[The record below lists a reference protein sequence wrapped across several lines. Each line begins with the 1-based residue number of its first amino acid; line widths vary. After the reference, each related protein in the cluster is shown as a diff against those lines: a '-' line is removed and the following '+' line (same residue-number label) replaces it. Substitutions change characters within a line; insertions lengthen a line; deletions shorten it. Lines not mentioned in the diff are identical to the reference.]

1 MTNNETKLRKSPF
14 SCFFSPHRNVVKLR
28 PRTVG
33 KTGVLKK
40 KKKKKLYSLAGLLK
54 LQLLK
59 KIMLLPRKQIVV
71 VSWKVF
77 LHIGDFIFYFF
88 ISSIPTFSSSF
99 HLRLITASLLHI
111 IKQSEHRRTVEKRED
126 IWFIKKK
133 KKKNQQTT
141 AKPRT

>member
-1 MTNNETKLRKSPF
+1 M
-14 SCFFSPHRNVVKLR
+14 
-28 PRTVG
+28 
-33 KTGVLKK
+33 
-40 KKKKKLYSLAGLLK
+40 
-54 LQLLK
+54 
-59 KIMLLPRKQIVV
+59 ILPRKQIVV

-133 KKKNQQTT
+133 KISRRQPNQGHKIKRDNV
-141 AKPRT
+141 AKLIFPQRP